1 MNIKRYNNYIKE
13 NLENEVTFRKK
24 YSDYIENGDIKILR
38 GDVGLLGK
46 SIKVLVKNE
55 LEIPELEDFEK
66 SKFINNYKNDN
77 DYRYYLVDLPM
88 EIGFNDI
95 VTFEEKSLSDLLKK
109 SPKEIKSY
117 LKSKYDDLFGE
128 EYIDKN
134 KIVSLFKEYY
144 SWEYRKLSSKEQ
156 DKLYYSKIR

>member
-1 MNIKRYNNYIKE
+1 
-13 NLENEVTFRKK
+13 
-24 YSDYIENGDIKILR
+24 
-38 GDVGLLGK
+38 
-46 SIKVLVKNE
+46 
-55 LEIPELEDFEK
+55 
-66 SKFINNYKNDN
+66 
-77 DYRYYLVDLPM
+77 M
-88 EIGFNDI
+88 EIRFNDI